1 MVLLILIGLFLVA
14 VSARLLIYA
23 AVLPRIRLA
32 VHLREIEAYG
42 FEAMGAPGGV
52 AGRQS
57 LTAAVEGAAERLGKT
72 MMSALPAIPSLKRR
86 DLSAAA
92 LYDVS
97 PEAMHGYRTL
107 AAILLPTTILFC
119 AVATGGASGLT
130 LILALTAGGAGWYLP
145 AMAIGMRG
153 QRRMNEIDR
162 DLPDLIDLLTATMEA
177 GMGFAASLDLVAG
190 RFKGALGEELRI
202 TQQQQKLGVSND
214 EALKSMVERCD
225 TGSMRSFVR
234 TLRTAESLGVS
245 IGPAMRELAHDVRRR
260 RRQTA
265 EERMRKAPVKLLFPL
280 IFLIFPAL
288 LIEVLFPAAYTL
300 IHQLGAA
307 AH

>member
-1 MVLLILIGLFLVA
+1 MLLLILFGLLLVA
-14 VSARLLIYA
+14 ISARLLIYA
-23 AVLPRIRLA
+23 AVLPRIKLA
-32 VHLREIEAYG
+32 LHLREIEAYG
-42 FEAMGAPGGV
+42 FEGMAPPS
-52 AGRQS
+52 ALPGRQS
-57 LTAAVEGAAERLGKT
+57 LTAAVARLAERLGGAT
-72 MMSALPAIPSLKRR
+72 MRAFPAIPALRQR

-92 LYDVS
+92 FYEAN
-97 PEAMHGYRTL
+97 PETVHGYRAM
-107 AAILLPTTILFC
+107 AAILLPCAILFC
-119 AVATGGASGLT
+119 AFATGGASGLT
-130 LILALTAGGAGWYLP
+130 LLLALTAGGVGWYLP
-145 AMAIGMRG
+145 AMAIQMRG
-153 QRRMNEIDR
+153 QRRMHEIDR

-190 RFKGALGEELRI
+190 RFKGALGEELRL
-202 TQQQQKLGVSND
+202 TQSQQKLGVSND
-214 EALKSMVERCD
+214 QALKDMVARCD
-225 TGSMRSFVR
+225 TPSVRSFVR

-260 RRQTA
+260 RRQSA

-288 LIEVLFPAAYTL
+288 LIEVLYPAAYTL